1 MIYIVNEN
9 ELYHHGILGMKWG
22 KQNGPPYPLG
32 SGDHSAS
39 EKKAGWRQSLANYK
53 EKKRVHLGQAST
65 RDRDAAKA
73 AAKSV
78 AKSAQKKADK
88 LKKEYT
94 DLRNARRLDRTRKKA
109 ERHKERY
116 EKKLEKQKAKL
127 SKHPENA
134 SSTAKK
140 MSDEDLRNAINRMNL
155 EKQYSQLV
163 RETATQ
169 KKGDAY
175 IGKLLMS
182 SAKRGAEAVAPK
194 VAEYLMKQGVK
205 VIINKHAENKGLSSA
220 EVDRIYKEMF
230 PNKKKN

>member
-78 AKSAQKKADK
+78 AKSAQ
-88 LKKEYT
+88 
-94 DLRNARRLDRTRKKA
+94 KKA